1 MSIGS
6 FFTLLKSL
14 VCTGDWTV
22 YCCGVNSCFLGVYV
36 TFSLLMGVMKIGCLG
51 LVFGTVGG
59 VLSGKLVGL
68 ICTGVIGILGGVFT
82 GILVGVNG
90 VAGITFTGRFI
101 CGIALG
107 K

>member
-1 MSIGS
+1 M
-6 FFTLLKSL
+6 
-14 VCTGDWTV
+14 
-22 YCCGVNSCFLGVYV
+22 NSCFLGVYG

-51 LVFGTVGG
+51 LVLGTDAG

-68 ICTGVIGILGGVFT
+68 ICTGVIGILGGVCI
-82 GILVGVNG
+82 GILGGVSG
-90 VAGITFTGRFI
+90 VAGFIFRGKFI

>member
-1 MSIGS
+1 M
-6 FFTLLKSL
+6 
-14 VCTGDWTV
+14 
-22 YCCGVNSCFLGVYV
+22 N
-36 TFSLLMGVMKIGCLG
+36 IGCLG
-51 LVFGTVGG
+51 LVLGTVAG

-82 GILVGVNG
+82 GILGGVNG
-90 VAGITFTGRFI
+90 VAGNTFTGNFI